1 MRYAALGLIITGVLI
16 IIFFFILMT
25 LSIRYQYNSP
35 TTFNR
40 LWMSVIIGQLFF
52 NAGLILYIG
61 YILDKFKE
69 YDAILR
75 TVLEALPK

>member
-16 IIFFFILMT
+16 ITFFFILMS
-25 LSIRYQYNSP
+25 LSIRYQFNSV

-40 LWMSVIIGQLFF
+40 LWMGVIIGQLFF
-52 NAGLILYIG
+52 NMGLILYIG
-61 YILDKFKE
+61 YIVDKFKE

-75 TVLEALPK
+75 ALEALPP